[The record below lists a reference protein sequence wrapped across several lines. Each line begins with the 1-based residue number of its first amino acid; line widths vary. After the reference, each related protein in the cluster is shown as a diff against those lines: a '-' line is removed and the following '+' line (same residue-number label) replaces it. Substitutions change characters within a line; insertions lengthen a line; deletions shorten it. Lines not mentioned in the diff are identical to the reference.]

1 MLIELRNVTKRFGP
15 PSGASASVGPWV
27 AALDGINLSI
37 HENRVIAVT
46 GPNGSGKTTL
56 LTLVGGMAKPT
67 SGRIFIDGQEITGLS
82 EKFLSKLRRE
92 WFGFIFQDY
101 NLIRGVSVLE
111 NVMVPAYPTG
121 LSPGEIRNT
130 AMALLEKM
138 EIAGKAGQKV
148 ERLSGGEQQKVAIA
162 RAMINNPR
170 IIIADEPTSHLHSDA
185 IDQFLHTM
193 TDLVAEGRC
202 VILSTHNPSLV
213 ESGIIDR
220 CIELKDGR
228 VVADRSRPL

>member
-1 MLIELRNVTKRFGP
+1 MIEIRNVTKRFGP
-15 PSGASASVGPWV
+15 PPGASEPVCARIN
-27 AALDGINLSI
+27 ALDGINLSI
-37 HENRVIAVT
+37 DENQVIAIK

-56 LTLVGGMAKPT
+56 LTLIGGMARPT
-67 SGRIFIDGQEITGLS
+67 SGRIFIDEQEITGLS
-82 EKFLSKLRRE
+82 EKFLSQLRRE
-92 WFGFIFQDY
+92 RFGFIFQDY
-101 NLIRGVSVLE
+101 NLIRGVSVIE

-121 LSPGEIRNT
+121 RSPGEIRNN
-130 AMALLEKM
+130 ALALLEKM

-185 IDQFLHTM
+185 IDQFLHTV
-193 TDLVAEGRC
+193 TGLVAEGRC
-202 VILSTHNPSLV
+202 VILSTHNPYLV
-213 ESGIIDR
+213 DSDIIDR

-228 VVADRSRPL
+228 VVGDRSRQH